1 MTEPNYISY
10 KDSAARVVKIENK
23 YFRYLFY
30 EYKAEYNHLM
40 QSGLYKA
47 LTEKKLLI
55 EHQEIEVD
63 SNQKNIYKKLYPAQ
77 INFLSYPFEW
87 SYTQWRKAALSY
99 LKINQIALKYGM
111 ILKDATP
118 YNFYLTGGKAIMFDT
133 SSFAFFKEN
142 DRWNAYRQFCEEFLG
157 PIVLMQNNGSF
168 WGRVSISTLNGLPL
182 NFVSKQL
189 PFKSWLNL
197 TTLLHIH
204 LHSKY
209 YSNSRLDKD
218 EKKSRGFTIEKISLL
233 QELIYNSIY
242 KWKKAYQYNNHWNS
256 YYDNDIESS
265 EYLNEKEAVIRKWL
279 KAIKPRSVV
288 DLGANTGRFSF
299 IAREYAESVIALEE
313 DHLCADIIE
322 KRITALNSNNV
333 IALNGSL
340 SEPTPNL
347 GLLNKE
353 KESIYKRANSQMV
366 LGLALT
372 HHLYFTNKMSFNQ
385 IAETFNS
392 FSSEYV
398 IMEFI
403 GTSDSKVEILTRNC
417 KNRLNE
423 YNEVNCIASMKKYFN
438 LVESKKIEETHRT
451 LYLFKKGLNENI

>member
-1 MTEPNYISY
+1 MTEPNNISY
-10 KDSAARVVKIENK
+10 KDSAARVVKKENK

-30 EYKAEYNHLM
+30 EYKAEYDHLM
-40 QSGLYKA
+40 QSGLYQA

-55 EHQEIEVD
+55 EHHEIEVD
-63 SNQKNIYKKLYPAQ
+63 PDQKNIYKKLYPAQ

-99 LKINQIALKYGM
+99 LKINHIALKHGM

-118 YNFYLTGGKAIMFDT
+118 YNFFLTGGKAIMFDT
-133 SSFAFFKEN
+133 SSFVFFKEN
-142 DRWNAYRQFCEEFLG
+142 DRWNAYRQFCEAFLG
-157 PIVLMQNNGSF
+157 PIVLMRNNGSF
-168 WGRVSISTLNGLPL
+168 WGRLAISTLNGLAL

-209 YSNSRLDKD
+209 YNQNRLVKDK
-218 EKKSRGFTIEKISLL
+218 KKSRGFTIEKISLL

-242 KWKKAYQYNNHWNS
+242 KWKKAYQYNDHWNG

-265 EYLNEKEAVIRKWL
+265 EYLNEKEALIRKWL
-279 KAIKPRSVV
+279 ETIKPRSVV

-299 IAREYAESVIALEE
+299 IAGEYAERVIALEE
-313 DHLCADIIE
+313 DHHCVDIIE
-322 KRITALNSNNV
+322 KRIAALNCNNV
-333 IALNGSL
+333 VALIGNL

-353 KESIYKRANSQMV
+353 KENIYSRANSQMA

-372 HHLYFTNKMSFNQ
+372 HHLYITNKMSFNQ

-403 GTSDSKVEILTRNC
+403 GNGDSKVKILTRNC
-417 KNRLNE
+417 KDRLVE
-423 YNEVNCIASMKKYFN
+423 YNEVNCIKSMKKIFN
-438 LVESKKIEETHRT
+438 LVERKKIEDTHRT
-451 LYLFKKGLNENI
+451 LYLFKKRLNENI